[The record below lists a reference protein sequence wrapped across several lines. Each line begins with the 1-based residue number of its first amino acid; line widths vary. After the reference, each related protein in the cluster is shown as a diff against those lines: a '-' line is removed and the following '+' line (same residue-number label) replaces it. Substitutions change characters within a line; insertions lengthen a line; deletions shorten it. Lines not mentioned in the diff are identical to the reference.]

1 MKKYCCFILV
11 FLATGFLSSL
21 FAQYDSSYIRSYDGY
36 LVGRF
41 LLNRKYTALNV
52 SNDIGNYR
60 VRYRPNKTFSVGL
73 GVTYKLVTVNVSV
86 GLVQPN
92 EEKGKTRDFD
102 LQLYRYGRK
111 FVTDVIFQ
119 FYKGFYIPDGRYAPA
134 LGSFYVRPDIKMNTI
149 GGSYQ
154 YILNHR
160 KFSYRAAF
168 QQTEL
173 QKKSAGSVT
182 IGFELFMGRFA
193 GDSTVIPHSLIDET
207 GESIYKMKF
216 IELGPNLGYVHT
228 WVYHKFFL
236 SAGGSVSLNAG
247 VHKYFDAG
255 RETVYTAV
263 SPNSL
268 LRFSGGY
275 NTERWG
281 LNLLFR
287 SADLHL
293 PDFENRSILFSAG
306 NLRMNFIYRF
316 LPNKSTRKLLRG
328 IDRVHKKLKG

>member
-1 MKKYCCFILV
+1 V
-11 FLATGFLSSL
+11 FLSTGFFSSL
-21 FAQYDSSYIRSYDGY
+21 FAQYDSSYIYSYKGY

-52 SNDIGNYR
+52 TNDIGNYR
-60 VRYRPNKTFSVGL
+60 VRYRPNKTLSIGL
-73 GVTYKLVTVNVSV
+73 GVTYKLVTVNLSV
-86 GLVQPN
+86 GLVEPN

-119 FYKGFYIPDGRYAPA
+119 FYKGFYIPDGRYAPT
-134 LGSFYVRPDIKMNTI
+134 LGSFYVRPDIKVNAI

-154 YILNHR
+154 YILNNR

-182 IGFELFMGRFA
+182 IGLELFMGLFA
-193 GDSTVIPHSLIDET
+193 GDSTVIPHKAGET
-207 GESIYKMKF
+207 SESIYKMKF
-216 IELGPNLGYVHT
+216 IEIGPNLGYVHT

-247 VHKYFDAG
+247 IHKFFEEG
-255 RETVYTAV
+255 RETVYTAI

-275 NTERWG
+275 NTERWS

-287 SADLHL
+287 STDLHL

-316 LPNKSTRKLLRG
+316 LPNKSTRKFLRG
-328 IDRVHKKLKG
+328 IDRVDKKLKG

>member
-1 MKKYCCFILV
+1 MKKYYCFIFV
-11 FLATGFLSSL
+11 FLTSGLFSSL
-21 FAQYDSSYIRSYDGY
+21 FAQYDSSYIQTYEGF

-41 LLNRKYTALNV
+41 LLNRKYTSLNV

-60 VRYRPNKTFSVGL
+60 VRYRANKTFSVGL

-86 GLVQPN
+86 GVVPPN
-92 EEKGKTRDFD
+92 EAKGKTRDFD

-111 FVTDVIFQ
+111 FVTDLIFQ
-119 FYKGFYIPDGRYAPA
+119 FYKGFYVPDGRFASAP
-134 LGSFYVRPDIKMNTI
+134 GSFYVRPDIKVNTI

-182 IGFELFMGRFA
+182 LGAELFMGLFQ
-193 GDSTVIPHSLIDET
+193 GDSTVIPHELMAESA
-207 GESIYKMKF
+207 ESIHKMKF
-216 IELGPNLGYVHT
+216 IELGPNLGYVYT

-236 SAGGSVSLNAG
+236 SAGGSVSLNVG
-247 VHKYFDAG
+247 VHKFFDEG
-255 RETVYTAV
+255 REKVYTGI

-275 NTERWG
+275 NTPRWG
-281 LNLLFR
+281 FNLLFR

-306 NLRMNFIYRF
+306 NVRMNFIYRF
-316 LPNKSTRKLLRG
+316 LPNKSTRKFLRG
-328 IDRVHKKLKG
+328 IDRVDKKLK